1 VSVLSGLVLDMEYF
15 TARLRLTH
23 LLPYFAL
30 GAFAFLAARV
40 DKSGRVARPMAYLLG
55 TLTTLVMIVQ
65 YLDDRTAGAGDEFVL
80 IINITIVL
88 LVATAAIPGWPV
100 HMLGMG
106 LAIVIARLALASAV
120 PSAGPAAQ
128 LLQSSRTLHF
138 LATATILCAALTGA
152 NYQLL
157 LSAYRAF
164 HESIRAQSRLL
175 LAETAASTGRFVA
188 AFSHEI
194 NNASGALRSAVH
206 SLQTIASR
214 KVNATGAELAKL
226 EGPEAE
232 LRLLAVASVESIQET
247 ISKVQRFVNLD
258 RAERVSVDLNALLND
273 VVSLAAT
280 EIPAGT
286 SVKTDL
292 RTLPRV
298 TLRPQEISA
307 VFSQL
312 LHQACSGTPAGGTI
326 LLATRRHNSHVEI
339 RLQEKTRVLSRIEMT
354 AAFEPGFQVRD
365 GRVRAGNW
373 DLFIARQIIQA
384 HGGEIR
390 VESEAETGTAV
401 SVVLPC

>member
-1 VSVLSGLVLDMEYF
+1 
-15 TARLRLTH
+15 
-23 LLPYFAL
+23 
-30 GAFAFLAARV
+30 
-40 DKSGRVARPMAYLLG
+40 
-55 TLTTLVMIVQ
+55 
-65 YLDDRTAGAGDEFVL
+65 
-80 IINITIVL
+80 
-88 LVATAAIPGWPV
+88 
-100 HMLGMG
+100 
-106 LAIVIARLALASAV
+106 
-120 PSAGPAAQ
+120 
-128 LLQSSRTLHF
+128 
-138 LATATILCAALTGA
+138 
-152 NYQLL
+152 
-157 LSAYRAF
+157 
-164 HESIRAQSRLL
+164 L

-226 EGPEAE
+226 EGTEAE